1 MRITDRGWFRGLLL
15 ACIYTLGVLGIVAS
29 GGGGGSGGITM
40 PLPIVPKFAYVANSN
55 SNTVSMYTVD
65 SSTGNLRH
73 NGYVAAGTN
82 PQSVTVDSSGQFA
95 YVANFQSDDVSA
107 YTIDP
112 ATGVLSSVGATVMA
126 GTGPVSEHPRV

>member
-29 GGGGGSGGITM
+29 GGGGGGGTTI
-40 PLPIVPKFAYVANSN
+40 PLPIVPKFAYVANSF

-65 SSTGNLRH
+65 SSTGILRH

-82 PQSVTVDSSGQFA
+82 PRSVTIDPSGQFA
-95 YVANFQSDDVSA
+95 YVANFLSDNVSA
-107 YTIDP
+107 YP
-112 ATGVLSSVGATVMA
+112 K
-126 GTGPVSEHPRV
+126 